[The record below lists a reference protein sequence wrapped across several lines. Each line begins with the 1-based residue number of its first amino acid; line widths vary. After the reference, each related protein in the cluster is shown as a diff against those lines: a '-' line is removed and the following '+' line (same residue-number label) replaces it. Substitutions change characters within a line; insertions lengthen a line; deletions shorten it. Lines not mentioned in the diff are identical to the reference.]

1 MKQYLLLTSALALL
15 SGSAEAA
22 CIQTPTC
29 GAMGYDSTVAC
40 EGGIKCPFGNA
51 WNCTLADKITQMEK
65 ILKQLQQESQTENF
79 SKCQI
84 GDILYSDFSC
94 NANIISSKIPIGIVF
109 DLTNTLAMGL
119 NYANYAVWSKETF
132 DVPDIRNITD
142 NATAQADWQGKKKTQ
157 AIQKYCADN
166 KKSCPAFE
174 YLEGYVAENTS
185 PSDWYMPAFGEVTSL
200 YSNRDKINATLE
212 KLGLPQ
218 IPSQGRDG
226 NDNFYR
232 VFLSSTE
239 KSASEFYADAT
250 HHEAYYYSYPKK
262 FGSIYI
268 DVDELSDDGYS
279 FYLLPIINVSMAGGS
294 SGNSTGSEVCHPGY
308 LLHSDKSISSNP
320 QYDKLPIAVIVDCDK
335 RLAMGKKISVIYLDK
350 NKRDI
355 PGLTNCSGN
364 ACLSDMNGK
373 NNTKIMTDYY
383 KSKNYSSPAMNAIN
397 SYKTEGTNA
406 GDWYWPAAG
415 ELNLIKNNFWA
426 ILGSYEKIDSSS
438 ISRTMKTYW
447 YLTSS
452 SETGAEYLGTLDFS
466 LPTSSINSPQDIYFR
481 FETNWIGDKDS
492 SIDIYPF
499 IKY

>member
-1 MKQYLLLTSALALL
+1 MRKILLMSSALALL
-15 SGSAEAA
+15 SGVAKAA

-94 NANIISSKIPIGIVF
+94 NANIISSKTPIGIVF

-142 NATAQADWQGKKKTQ
+142 YATAQADWQGKKKTQ

-185 PSDWYMPAFGEVTSL
+185 PSDWYMPAAGEL
-200 YSNRDKINATLE
+200 NALLNNRDKIDATLG
-212 KLGLPQ
+212 KLGLPT
-218 IPSQGRDG
+218 IPQYI
-226 NDNFYR
+226 FYR
-232 VFLSSTE
+232 GERKANFWSSTE
-239 KSASEFYADAT
+239 SSETASYRYITYNSSKYEFNAF
-250 HHEAYYYSYPKK
+250 SKK
-262 FGSIYI
+262 VGFFY
-268 DVDELSDDGYS
+268 DDSDDEYAS
-279 FYLLPIINVSMAGGS
+279 YLLPIINVSMAGG
-294 SGNSTGSEVCHPGY
+294 GADNSTSNDVCHPGY

-335 RLAMGKKISVIYLDK
+335 RLAMGKSIYVEYLD
-350 NKRDI
+350 NRERDI
-355 PGLTNCSGN
+355 PGLKNCSGN

-383 KSKNYSSPAMNAIN
+383 KSINYSSPAMNAIN

-415 ELNLIKNNFWA
+415 ELHLIKNYYFE
-426 ILGSYEKIDSSS
+426 IFGGYKLLSGSGLSTNWDVASSTEKDDGSLFEGDFTIYSSPSEYNPLTDVSFSSS
-438 ISRTMKTYW
+438 FQR
-447 YLTSS
+447 
-452 SETGAEYLGTLDFS
+452 
-466 LPTSSINSPQDIYFR
+466 
-481 FETNWIGDKDS
+481 KDYY
-492 SIDIYPF
+492 ITIYPF

>member
-1 MKQYLLLTSALALL
+1 MRKILLMSSALALS
-15 SGSAEAA
+15 SGVAEAA

-94 NANIISSKIPIGIVF
+94 NANVVASKTPIGIVF

-119 NYANYAVWSKETF
+119 NYASYAVWSKETF

-185 PSDWYMPAFGEVTSL
+185 PSDWYMPAAGEL
-200 YSNRDKINATLE
+200 NALLNNRDKIDAALE
-212 KLGLPQ
+212 KLGLPT
-218 IPSQGRDG
+218 IPQYERPYYVS
-226 NDNFYR
+226 NANFW
-232 VFLSSTE
+232 SSTE
-239 KSASEFYADAT
+239 SSETASYRYLTYDSSKYEFNAF
-250 HHEAYYYSYPKK
+250 SKK
-262 FGSIYI
+262 VGFFY
-268 DVDELSDDGYS
+268 DDSHDDYTS
-279 FYLLPIINVSMAGGS
+279 YLLPVINISMVSGS
-294 SGNSTGSEVCHPGY
+294 SDNSTSNDVCHPGY

-335 RLAMGKKISVIYLDK
+335 RLAMGKSIYADYLDK
-350 NKRDI
+350 NMRDI
-355 PGLTNCSGN
+355 PGLKNCSGDP
-364 ACLSDMNGK
+364 CLSDMNGK

-406 GDWYWPAAG
+406 GDWYLPAAG
-415 ELNLIKNNFWA
+415 ELYLIKNNYFE
-426 ILGSYEKIDSSS
+426 IFGGYKLLSGSGLSTNWYVASSNE
-438 ISRTMKTYW
+438 IGA
-447 YLTSS
+447 YLIEGNFRIYSSS
-452 SETGAEYLGTLDFS
+452 SEY
-466 LPTSSINSPQDIYFR
+466 NPQTDVSFR
-481 FETNWIGDKDS
+481 TRAQDKDS
-492 SIDIYPF
+492 GITIYPF